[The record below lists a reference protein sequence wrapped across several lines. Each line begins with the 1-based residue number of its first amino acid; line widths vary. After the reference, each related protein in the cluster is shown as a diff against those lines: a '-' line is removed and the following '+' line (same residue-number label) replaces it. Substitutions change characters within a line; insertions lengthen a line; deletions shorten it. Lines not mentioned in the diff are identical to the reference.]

1 MMDVVAPLGIALTV
15 IAGASLVIFAIEHI
29 PCHNGP
35 CWFRLTVGQLL
46 VLSMLL
52 MSIFIRLL
60 QLLCALV
67 VKQAIQTGA
76 GHGTE
81 SEMLVR
87 EQGST
92 HEAAGPAKAS
102 TSTSQQKE
110 LAKNPSLE
118 ETCTLLIR
126 LGSILVLFFICDKT
140 TLLAHVDKH
149 YDRDH
154 FLTICLLLFIGGIM
168 TLKKNHAKD
177 VEILNREQTE
187 EWKGWMQIVFLMYH
201 YYDAQEFYAPIRVFV
216 SCYVWMTGFGNFS
229 FFYVKGDFS
238 WYRAATMLW
247 RLNFVTIFLM
257 LAMDTWY
264 QLYYIVPLH
273 TFYFLLVYTVMA
285 IRSEV
290 NRSPAML
297 QVKLALLFLV
307 VFLVWDIPGVFA
319 VPFGFLPPALLH
331 DWHFRTYLDHY
342 SAPLGM
348 LFAFCF
354 PVLRLW
360 FAAVERLPTARQ
372 WAVKLAV
379 GAALAGAAGASMA
392 SVDVFSKTAY
402 NARHPYHAVLCILAF
417 VYWRN
422 IAPVRPRIPPATSP
436 PPLYPSRGAGER
448 RGAEG
453 RRVGLMGGGW
463 GRRPPS

>member
-1 MMDVVAPLGIALTV
+1 M
-15 IAGASLVIFAIEHI
+15 
-29 PCHNGP
+29 
-35 CWFRLTVGQLL
+35 GQLL
-46 VLSMLL
+46 VLTMLL
-52 MSIFIRLL
+52 MAAFIRLL
-60 QLLCALV
+60 QIISALV
-67 VKQAIQTGA
+67 VKFLVPAGIVDGA
-76 GHGTE
+76 ET
-81 SEMLVR
+81 EMLVKIQDPT
-87 EQGST
+87 EEIQAVAPKIAPS
-92 HEAAGPAKAS
+92 K
-102 TSTSQQKE
+102 K
-110 LAKNPSLE
+110 PSLE
-118 ETCTLLIR
+118 ETCSLLIR

-238 WYRAATMLW
+238 WYRAAAMLW

-319 VPFGFLPPALLH
+319 VPFGFLSPALLH

-348 LFAFCF
+348 L
-354 PVLRLW
+354 
-360 FAAVERLPTARQ
+360 
-372 WAVKLAV
+372 
-379 GAALAGAAGASMA
+379 
-392 SVDVFSKTAY
+392 
-402 NARHPYHAVLCILAF
+402 
-417 VYWRN
+417 
-422 IAPVRPRIPPATSP
+422 
-436 PPLYPSRGAGER
+436 
-448 RGAEG
+448 
-453 RRVGLMGGGW
+453 
-463 GRRPPS
+463 